1 VKPSTKAGIGIL
13 ARSVFLASFTLL
25 TIGIGVMVAAPGS
38 ALDSNLYLIALAGQS
53 NMTGS
58 HLNRASQLP
67 AGFPANGSR
76 IWNFTNANT
85 WELAKE
91 PVDDNY
97 KQVDT
102 ISRDKH
108 PGVGPAL
115 AMADAFAAKYSRVR
129 VGLIPCA
136 KSGSSI
142 QKWQPNLSR
151 STLYGSCLYR
161 QKQAEQRGKMRALVF
176 WQGGQEAKTKE
187 AAQHWGENF
196 TKMVS
201 AWRSDVGNPTLPVIL
216 LVMRPG
222 TARTLAKY
230 PYTELVRQQQLSVQ
244 MPYLTKVDTSRYEY
258 YNDDV
263 HMTTLGQLALGPAIA
278 AALPAP

>member
-1 VKPSTKAGIGIL
+1 M
-13 ARSVFLASFTLL
+13 LL
-25 TIGIGVMVAAPGS
+25 TISVAIGAPGLAS
-38 ALDSNLYLIALAGQS
+38 DGDLYLIALAGQS

-58 HLNRASQLP
+58 HLNLPSQLP
-67 AGFPANGSR
+67 TGFPSNGAR
-76 IWNFTNANT
+76 IWNFTNADT
-85 WELAKE
+85 WKVAAE
-91 PVDDNY
+91 PLDSNYEQVDD
-97 KQVDT
+97 V
-102 ISRDKH
+102 SRDKH
-108 PGVGPAL
+108 PGVGPGL
-115 AMADAFAAKYSRVR
+115 AMADAFARSYPSVR

-142 QKWQPNLSR
+142 EQWQPNLSR